1 MNRAALTAICTLV
14 LLAPS
19 LAAKV
24 GQGAGSAP
32 PQSQTQPPKSTALI
46 TGRVVDGTTGD
57 PIAEAVVALI
67 PPGGRGA
74 ARGALPAGGSP
85 EMQQAMEAALAA
97 AAASRGGTGPQRVMT
112 GADGRFVFHSLPPGN
127 FQLNATL
134 TGYTSSL
141 GVSLSPS
148 FAGSG
153 GVSATPSS
161 TVLPL
166 KEGEF
171 ATGVTLRLWKFGVIS
186 GTVLDDAGEAA
197 IGLVVQVA
205 RRMMAAGRV
214 RYVPAWSARTD
225 DRGTY
230 RISSIVPGDY
240 LVVVPQAQVSMPTT
254 IMSGLIDVATSGGLA
269 GGGGGALI
277 DLMTSGVMPTEAMTG
292 GVRIGDFMV
301 ASSGS
306 VPLIGPEGR
315 LMAYQ
320 TTFFPGAA
328 VPAQA
333 SLVTLK
339 SGEERSDVTFQLRL
353 IPTSRVSGRAV
364 GPDGPLGNLGIRLV
378 VPGDGVVSES
388 EFDVAT
394 AISKPDGTF
403 AFFGVPP
410 GQFLL
415 KAQKQPRPEIPA
427 EALAGNP
434 AAAALFGPGA
444 GPAGPKVSMYAASPI
459 SVAAGDTDGIV
470 LQLSP
475 GFRVSGRVEF
485 ESATGRPQP
494 AAAQIQSI
502 TFNLVPQDGR
512 MPNII
517 MMAVP
522 DRANAQGEFQT
533 KGNEPG
539 KYFLNVGSAGPW
551 QLKSATIGGRDVLD
565 APIELRDADVTGVVV
580 TFTDK
585 IGQVTGSVRSPGET
599 DLSETSVVLFPAD
612 YRTWIDNGL
621 NPRRSRTARAT
632 KAGAFTIPNVPAG
645 DYLIVA
651 VDRSAPA
658 DLQDPA
664 NVESL
669 SRGATR
675 VSVAADPVTVS
686 LDKTRVVR

>member
-1 MNRAALTAICTLV
+1 M
-14 LLAPS
+14 
-19 LAAKV
+19 
-24 GQGAGSAP
+24 
-32 PQSQTQPPKSTALI
+32 
-46 TGRVVDGTTGD
+46 
-57 PIAEAVVALI
+57 
-67 PPGGRGA
+67 
-74 ARGALPAGGSP
+74 
-85 EMQQAMEAALAA
+85 
-97 AAASRGGTGPQRVMT
+97 
-112 GADGRFVFHSLPPGN
+112 
-127 FQLNATL
+127 
-134 TGYTSSL
+134 
-141 GVSLSPS
+141 
-148 FAGSG
+148 
-153 GVSATPSS
+153 
-161 TVLPL
+161 
-166 KEGEF
+166 
-171 ATGVTLRLWKFGVIS
+171 
-186 GTVLDDAGEAA
+186 
-197 IGLVVQVA
+197 GL
-205 RRMMAAGRV
+205 M
-214 RYVPAWSARTD
+214 
-225 DRGTY
+225 
-230 RISSIVPGDY
+230 
-240 LVVVPQAQVSMPTT
+240 
-254 IMSGLIDVATSGGLA
+254 
-269 GGGGGALI
+269 
-277 DLMTSGVMPTEAMTG
+277 DLMSSGVMPTEAMTG

-306 VPLIGPEGR
+306 VPLVGPDGR

-333 SLVTLK
+333 SLVALK
-339 SGEERSDVTFQLRL
+339 SGDERSDVNFQLRL
-353 IPTSRVSGRAV
+353 IPTSRISGRAA
-364 GPDGPLGNLGIRLV
+364 GPDGPVANLGIRLV

-394 AISKPDGTF
+394 AITKPDGTF

-444 GPAGPKVSMYAASPI
+444 GPAGPKVAMYAAAPI
-459 SVAAGDTDGIV
+459 SVSARDTDGLV

-494 AAAQIQSI
+494 AAAQIQSLSF
-502 TFNLVPQDGR
+502 TLVPQDGR
-512 MPNII
+512 MPNLM
-517 MMAVP
+517 MMATP

-539 KYFLNVGSAGPW
+539 KYFLNVGASGPW

-565 APIELRDADVTGVVV
+565 APIELRDADVTGVAV
-580 TFTDK
+580 TFADK

-612 YRTWIDNGL
+612 FRTWIENGM
-621 NPRRSRTARAT
+621 NSRRSRTVRAT
-632 KAGAFTIPNVPAG
+632 KPGAFTIPNVPAG

-651 VDRSAPA
+651 IDRSAPA

-675 VSVAADPVTVS
+675 VSVAVDPVTVN